1 MGLFILRDALRAPQ
15 DDGEA
20 LGWMSLAAAKKL
32 RNRRNNFQLCRLATF
47 GAAKDRRV
55 ASSLMLPTGSCC
67 GPMIAIPYSFAA
79 GLHRILICRRPCR
92 SQMTS
97 VPFRHPLIAE

>member
-1 MGLFILRDALRAPQ
+1 MGPFTLRDARAALLRVTVNERVRAT
-15 DDGEA
+15 
-20 LGWMSLAAAKKL
+20 AAKKL
-32 RNRRNNFQLCRLATF
+32 RNRRNNFQLCQLATF